1 MMRFRSLRLAT
12 FSSNLVDSVDLFC
25 IFSTLC
31 LDNEWPNEVRTAA
44 SKQVKPIYMY
54 ITLLCEVRHPTLEE
68 NGLEDRLPPNSLL
81 KG

>member
-12 FSSNLVDSVDLFC
+12 FSLSSSNLVDSLDLLC

-44 SKQVKPIYMY
+44 SEQVKLIYIY
-54 ITLLCEVRHPTLEE
+54 ICTLHCYVR
-68 NGLEDRLPPNSLL
+68 
-81 KG
+81 